1 LGTNNKKTKIR
12 FRVVEF
18 TDYHGKLVK
27 VCTDLMDVTPEKI
40 ENIYKERLKIETFFK
55 FIKQNLNIKR
65 LFGTTKNAVYNQL
78 FISLYI
84 V

>member
-1 LGTNNKKTKIR
+1 
-12 FRVVEF
+12 
-18 TDYHGKLVK
+18 
-27 VCTDLMDVTPEKI
+27 MDVTPEKI